1 MKSQILLLITN
12 SLQFE
17 VGVKRFIQDEKE
29 LSVVVEDSGLTD
41 RAIELMNQENKQLKR
56 AIFETIEGIC
66 KVIGNELEESR
77 GGVELNPPADDISE
91 FQKVFVGTQ
100 EKKAN
105 LVRIGE
111 LKAQP
116 QSLMK
121 QLHKNACALNLENK
135 SEIVRRVETMTQTKV
150 NKPMPLAEKV
160 IQNVLCVHKPK
171 Q

>member
-1 MKSQILLLITN
+1 M
-12 SLQFE
+12 
-17 VGVKRFIQDEKE
+17 
-29 LSVVVEDSGLTD
+29 
-41 RAIELMNQENKQLKR
+41 
-56 AIFETIEGIC
+56 
-66 KVIGNELEESR
+66 
-77 GGVELNPPADDISE
+77 ELNPPADDISE